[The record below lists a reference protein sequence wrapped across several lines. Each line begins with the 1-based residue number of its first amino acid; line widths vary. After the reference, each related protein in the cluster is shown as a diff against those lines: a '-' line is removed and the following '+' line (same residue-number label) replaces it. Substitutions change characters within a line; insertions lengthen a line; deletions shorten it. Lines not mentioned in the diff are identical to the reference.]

1 LEHEGDVLQQEPARV
16 AVSEQPEYLADQSR
30 LVSLDARGASR
41 LTEVLTRKASRAKTG
56 VRQSDELTYVSYQ
69 RDPREALEE
78 HSLSGLL
85 DFTEKDGLVAGGVE
99 AHLDTADTREQSDYR
114 ERS

>member
-1 LEHEGDVLQQEPARV
+1 VNEAHFAEIERALLYISEARERAERTARELERTG
-16 AVSEQPEYLADQSR
+16 ADAHLIR
-30 LVSLDARGASR
+30 
-41 LTEVLTRKASRAKTG
+41 
-56 VRQSDELTYVSYQ
+56 
-69 RDPREALEE
+69 ALEE